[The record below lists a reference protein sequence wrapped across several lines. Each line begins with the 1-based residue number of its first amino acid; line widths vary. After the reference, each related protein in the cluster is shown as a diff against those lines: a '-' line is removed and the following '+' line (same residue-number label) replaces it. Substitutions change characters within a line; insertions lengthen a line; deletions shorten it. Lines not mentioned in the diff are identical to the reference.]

1 LDFLI
6 CGYKTENN
14 IISQNK
20 SSMKEIV
27 KFLICIILLIV
38 IWNNFGK
45 IVSIGN
51 TIVDK
56 VYTTI
61 VK

>member
-1 LDFLI
+1 MKSIIQFLI
-6 CGYKTENN
+6 
-14 IISQNK
+14 S
-20 SSMKEIV
+20 
-27 KFLICIILLIV
+27 IILLII

-45 IVSIGN
+45 IVAIGN
-51 TIVDK
+51 IIVDK

>member
-1 LDFLI
+1 MKSIIHFLI
-6 CGYKTENN
+6 Y
-14 IISQNK
+14 
-20 SSMKEIV
+20 
-27 KFLICIILLIV
+27 IILLII

-45 IVSIGN
+45 IVTIGN
-51 TIVDK
+51 IIVDK

>member
-1 LDFLI
+1 MKSIIQFLI
-6 CGYKTENN
+6 G
-14 IISQNK
+14 
-20 SSMKEIV
+20 
-27 KFLICIILLIV
+27 IILLII

-45 IVSIGN
+45 IVTIGN
-51 TIVDK
+51 IIIDK

>member
-1 LDFLI
+1 M
-6 CGYKTENN
+6 KS
-14 IISQNK
+14 IIQ
-20 SSMKEIV
+20 
-27 KFLICIILLIV
+27 FLICIILLII

-45 IVSIGN
+45 IVTIGN
-51 TIVDK
+51 IKVDK

>member
-1 LDFLI
+1 M
-6 CGYKTENN
+6 KR
-14 IISQNK
+14 II
-20 SSMKEIV
+20 
-27 KFLICIILLIV
+27 KFLIGIILLII

-45 IVSIGN
+45 IVTIGN
-51 TIVDK
+51 IIVDK